1 MMMRGSTYVW
11 IAVALGLAA
20 LPVCGRASVHGPCS
34 DCHTMHN
41 SQDNL
46 PMTYNGSITPNN
58 ILLRRT
64 CIACH
69 TGTNTGATDVSPYN
83 PPYVDDVNSVPIY
96 SPDGSGGN
104 TLAGGNFYWV
114 QNGADRDGHNV
125 NGIAAVDA
133 TLGNT
138 PPGYGT
144 VNPMTAQLECA
155 GVNGCHGD
163 RTVSPPIMAMHGSH
177 HNDDPGSWK
186 DGTTL
191 AKSYRF
197 LNGIQGF
204 GDPKYEYQ
212 PTVSRHNKYFGVD
225 RTAETDAADTQPL
238 GGTISSLCA
247 KCHQDF
253 HDGPNPTLLP
263 SGSANFASGGVW
275 IRHPTDYD
283 MSNATSSTEY
293 TFYNGGTGSGN
304 PYSLVAPLATSQ
316 NTTAVQ
322 TTVYSVSDDAIV
334 MCLSCHR
341 AHGSPYASMLRWNY
355 RAWPGKD
362 SLGNVVYNGC
372 VVCHTTKD

>member
-1 MMMRGSTYVW
+1 MMMRRSIYVW
-11 IAVALGLAA
+11 IAVALGLTA
-20 LPVCGRASVHGPCS
+20 LPVSSRASVHGQCS

-41 SQDNL
+41 SQGGL
-46 PMTYNGSITPNN
+46 PVIAAGPLDV
-58 ILLRRT
+58 LLNQG

-83 PPYVDDVNSVPIY
+83 PPYVDEVSGVPIY

-125 NGIAAVDA
+125 KGIAAADA
-133 TLGNT
+133 LLGNN

-177 HNDDPGSWK
+177 HNDDPNTWK

-204 GDPKYEYQ
+204 GDTKYEYQ

-225 RTAETDAADTQPL
+225 RADETAPAD
-238 GGTISSLCA
+238 GTISSLCA

-253 HDGPNPTLLP
+253 HDGANPTLLP
-263 SGSANFASGGVW
+263 SGSTNFASGGVW

-293 TFYNGGTGSGN
+293 HYYNGGTGSGN
-304 PYSLVAPLATSQ
+304 PYSLVAPLAIDVTNS
-316 NTTAVQ
+316 TTKTVVQ
-322 TTVYSVSDDAIV
+322 TTVYSATDDAIV

-341 AHGSPYASMLRWNY
+341 AHGSPYASLLRWNY
-355 RAWPGKD
+355 KAWPGT
-362 SLGNVVYNGC
+362 GGYNGC
-372 VVCHTTKD
+372 AICHTTKD